1 MLKRLVYAAPLALMI
16 TFGLFLVMQSLISIG
31 HYKLNDDNDFNAV
44 NFIRIKRQQE
54 LTREQTKPTKP
65 PMPTQQPA
73 TNSQPASIPSQV
85 NIKNFVVP
93 AMPNM
98 PELSIGTGIDFGI
111 GAGDY
116 MPIYRV
122 APQYP
127 PKALKNRIEGW
138 VIVEF
143 SVSPQGTVKNPVVID
158 SSPKNVFDNVAINA
172 VLKFRFTPRVI
183 NGEPIEVSGVRNKI
197 TFKLSK

>member
-1 MLKRLVYAAPLALMI
+1 MFKRLVYAAPLALIM
-16 TFGLFLVMQSLISIG
+16 TFGLFLVMQSLISTG
-31 HYKLNDDNDFNAV
+31 RYNLNDENDFNAV
-44 NFIRIKRQQE
+44 NFIRVKRQQE
-54 LTREQTKPTKP
+54 LTREQSKPIKP
-65 PMPTQQPA
+65 PVPTQQPA
-73 TNSQPASIPSQV
+73 AMAQTVSVPTQV
-85 NIKNFVVP
+85 NVKSFVLPVTP
-93 AMPNM
+93 ST
-98 PELSIGTGIDFGI
+98 PELSISTGIGIGI

-127 PKALKNRIEGW
+127 PKALKRRIEGW

-158 SSPKNVFDNVAINA
+158 SNPKNTFDHVALNA
-172 VLKFRFTPRVI
+172 VLRFRFTPRII
-183 NGEPIEVSGVRNKI
+183 NGEAIEVSGVRNKI